1 VHHELTVWSR
11 GIIMDKEARDVST
24 CIATAA
30 RKLGYYAENVS
41 DYVDDPDRTNC
52 LVRRYARFADQ
63 PILDR
68 FVYENPHPDWVVLI
82 EETIIKAV
90 NFFRGTLDG
99 QGVLVINSARDPAY
113 LLKFL
118 PEHMLAKLGKL
129 VVVDATGLAEQRGS
143 SPWMFVR
150 DLSELA
156 FDRMSTEGAVE
167 RLAIGM
173 GIAAPVIG
181 ALVAATGELDLD
193 TVAEVVADRDAMLRG
208 ARQHTVI
215 QYAAVLRGGPM
226 SVRGT
231 HVPEHLRLPI
241 AGVTPPPTEK
251 EGQRLFP
258 TGNFRFF
265 RPVYK
270 DKTPPCNHAC
280 PTGEQI
286 QKYLDYVKHDR
297 YLDGYLTICEDNPVP
312 AITGRVCYHPCETAC
327 NRAAHDE
334 PIGIR
339 GVERFLGDFGLNLPD
354 NPVKKSLPPLNGK
367 TVAIVGAGPGGLGC
381 AYHLRR
387 RGYASV
393 IFDALDKP
401 GGMLRAGI
409 PAWHLPETILDA
421 EIAKLLDLG
430 GIEIRCGVRIGA
442 PDGELTLE
450 DLTQR
455 YDAVFLALGQDVG
468 RRHSAE
474 GAQARGVI
482 GALEFLRETGL
493 GRPVTIGRNVLVI
506 GGGNTASD
514 AARSA
519 IRLGG
524 GEATIVSLEAE
535 NELLIVAE
543 DLEQARD
550 EGVRFRPNTTLI
562 RVITEDGQVTGAVLG
577 QARLSRDVNGTVTP
591 QLSEGTEV
599 EVPCD
604 TILVAI
610 GQVQVLDWLPAE
622 AAERGLIRTDEYGRI
637 PHDSGRIFAGG
648 DVTRGPAMVVDALG
662 DGKRAA
668 RDIDRVLRAEP
679 LAPEDPVEVMPY
691 EKLNTAYFRHA
702 PRTEAPLAPAES
714 RRRSQV
720 TEVTLAY
727 SREQAL
733 AEADRCMSC
742 GVCNG
747 CDNCYIVCPDISVM
761 RDARENGHYSIR
773 THYCKGCLVC
783 VQECPT
789 GCLEKVPEMD
799 FDEPDAVVRMETAFA
814 PYDGA
819 HAEQAPFTRQLIEDA
834 IAEYDASKS
843 KSNSIHPN
851 GQGVTP

>member
-1 VHHELTVWSR
+1 
-11 GIIMDKEARDVST
+11 
-24 CIATAA
+24 
-30 RKLGYYAENVS
+30 
-41 DYVDDPDRTNC
+41 
-52 LVRRYARFADQ
+52 
-63 PILDR
+63 
-68 FVYENPHPDWVVLI
+68 
-82 EETIIKAV
+82 
-90 NFFRGTLDG
+90 
-99 QGVLVINSARDPAY
+99 
-113 LLKFL
+113 
-118 PEHMLAKLGKL
+118 
-129 VVVDATGLAEQRGS
+129 
-143 SPWMFVR
+143 
-150 DLSELA
+150 
-156 FDRMSTEGAVE
+156 
-167 RLAIGM
+167 
-173 GIAAPVIG
+173 
-181 ALVAATGELDLD
+181 
-193 TVAEVVADRDAMLRG
+193 
-208 ARQHTVI
+208 
-215 QYAAVLRGGPM
+215 M

-251 EGQRLFP
+251 DGQRLFP
-258 TGNFRFF
+258 TGNFRFY
-265 RPVYK
+265 RPVYR

-286 QKYLDYVKHDR
+286 QKYLDHVKHDR
-297 YLDGYLTICEDNPVP
+297 YLDGYLTICEDNPMPSV
-312 AITGRVCYHPCETAC
+312 TGRVCYHPCETAC

-339 GVERFLGDFGLNLPD
+339 GVERFLGDFGLKLAE
-354 NPVKKSLPPLNGK
+354 NPVKGDLPPLNGK
-367 TVAIVGAGPGGLGC
+367 TVAIVGSGPGGLGC

-387 RGYASV
+387 KGYASV
-393 IFDALDKP
+393 IFEALDKP

-409 PAWHLPETILDA
+409 PAWHLPEEILDA
-421 EIAKLLDLG
+421 EVAKLLDLG
-430 GIEIRCGVRIGA
+430 GIEIQCGVRVGA
-442 PDGELTLE
+442 ADGQLTLDELTR
-450 DLTQR
+450 R

-468 RRHSAE
+468 RRLQAE

-493 GRPVTIGRNVLVI
+493 GRPVKTGKNVLVI

-524 GEATIVSLEAE
+524 ETAEATIVSLEAE
-535 NELLIVAE
+535 DELLIVAE
-543 DLEQARD
+543 DLAQARE
-550 EGVRFRPNTTLI
+550 EGVRFRPQTALV
-562 RVITEDGQVTGAVLG
+562 RVLADDEGNVRGAVLC
-577 QARLSRDVNGTVTP
+577 QASLQKDEHGPVTP
-591 QLSEGTEV
+591 HLTEGTEV

-610 GQVQVLDWLPAE
+610 GQVQVLDWLPADCT
-622 AAERGLIRTDEYGRI
+622 ERGLVRADEYGRI
-637 PHDSGRIFAGG
+637 PHSSGTVFTGG
-648 DVTRGPAMVVDALG
+648 DVMRGPSMVVDALG

-668 RDIDRVLRAEP
+668 RDIDRVLSAEP
-679 LAPEDPVEVMPY
+679 LRPDNPVEVMPY

-702 PRTEAPLAPAES
+702 PRTEAPLAPALE
-714 RRRSQV
+714 RRSSQV

-747 CDNCYIVCPDISVM
+747 CDNCYIVCPDVSVM

-789 GCLEKVPEMD
+789 GCLERVPELD

-819 HAEQAPFTRQLIEDA
+819 HAEQAPFTRQLIDDA
-834 IAEYDASKS
+834 IAEYDAARTQEP
-843 KSNSIHPN
+843 SIHPN
-851 GQGVTP
+851 GQGVTHE

>member
-1 VHHELTVWSR
+1 
-11 GIIMDKEARDVST
+11 
-24 CIATAA
+24 
-30 RKLGYYAENVS
+30 
-41 DYVDDPDRTNC
+41 
-52 LVRRYARFADQ
+52 
-63 PILDR
+63 
-68 FVYENPHPDWVVLI
+68 
-82 EETIIKAV
+82 
-90 NFFRGTLDG
+90 
-99 QGVLVINSARDPAY
+99 
-113 LLKFL
+113 
-118 PEHMLAKLGKL
+118 
-129 VVVDATGLAEQRGS
+129 
-143 SPWMFVR
+143 
-150 DLSELA
+150 
-156 FDRMSTEGAVE
+156 
-167 RLAIGM
+167 
-173 GIAAPVIG
+173 
-181 ALVAATGELDLD
+181 
-193 TVAEVVADRDAMLRG
+193 
-208 ARQHTVI
+208 
-215 QYAAVLRGGPM
+215 M

-297 YLDGYLTICEDNPVP
+297 YLDGYLTILQDNPMPSV
-312 AITGRVCYHPCETAC
+312 TGRVCYHPCETAC

-339 GVERFLGDFGLNLPD
+339 GVERFLGDFGLDLKE
-354 NPVKKSLPPLNGK
+354 NPIAQDLPPLNNK
-367 TVAIVGAGPGGLGC
+367 TVAIAGSGPGGLAC

-393 IFDALDKP
+393 VFEARDRP

-409 PAWHLPETILDA
+409 PAWHLPEEVLDR
-421 EIAKLLDLG
+421 EIAKLLDLD
-430 GIEIRCGVRIGA
+430 GIEIRCGVRVGG
-442 PDGELTLE
+442 PGGPGLDELAG
-450 DLTQR
+450 R

-468 RRHSAE
+468 RRLDVD

-482 GALEFLRETGL
+482 GAMEFLRETGL
-493 GRPVTIGRNVLVI
+493 GRPVTIGRRVLVI

-519 IRLGG
+519 IRLSG

-535 NELLIVAE
+535 PDLLIQPE
-543 DLEQARD
+543 DLAQAREEGVALRPSHALARVLTDDDGNVRGAVLAGGRLARD
-550 EGVRFRPNTTLI
+550 EN
-562 RVITEDGQVTGAVLG
+562 GAVRP
-577 QARLSRDVNGTVTP
+577 QITPGT
-591 QLSEGTEV
+591 QTEV
-599 EVPCD
+599 ACD

-610 GQVQVLDWLPAE
+610 GQVQVLDWLPAQ
-622 AAERGLIRTDEYGRI
+622 ATERGLIRADEYGRI
-637 PHDSGRIFAGG
+637 PHASGRIFAGG
-648 DVTRGPAMVVDALG
+648 DVMRGPSMVVDALG

-668 RDIDRVLRAEP
+668 RDIDRVLSAEP
-679 LAPEDPVEVMPY
+679 LRPDDPVEVMPY

-702 PRTEAPLAPAES
+702 PRTEAPLTPAGT
-714 RRRSQV
+714 RRASQV

-747 CDNCYIVCPDISVM
+747 CDNCYLVCPDVSVL
-761 RDARENGHYSIR
+761 RDARQNGHYSIR

-834 IAEYDASKS
+834 IAEYDAARSN
-843 KSNSIHPN
+843 SNSIYPN
-851 GQGVTP
+851 GPGGTP

>member
-1 VHHELTVWSR
+1 
-11 GIIMDKEARDVST
+11 
-24 CIATAA
+24 
-30 RKLGYYAENVS
+30 
-41 DYVDDPDRTNC
+41 
-52 LVRRYARFADQ
+52 
-63 PILDR
+63 
-68 FVYENPHPDWVVLI
+68 
-82 EETIIKAV
+82 
-90 NFFRGTLDG
+90 
-99 QGVLVINSARDPAY
+99 
-113 LLKFL
+113 
-118 PEHMLAKLGKL
+118 
-129 VVVDATGLAEQRGS
+129 
-143 SPWMFVR
+143 
-150 DLSELA
+150 
-156 FDRMSTEGAVE
+156 
-167 RLAIGM
+167 
-173 GIAAPVIG
+173 
-181 ALVAATGELDLD
+181 
-193 TVAEVVADRDAMLRG
+193 
-208 ARQHTVI
+208 
-215 QYAAVLRGGPM
+215 M

-231 HVPEHLRLPI
+231 HIPEHLRLPI

-251 EGQRLFP
+251 DGQRLFP
-258 TGNFRFF
+258 TGNFRFY
-265 RPVYK
+265 RPVYR

-286 QKYLDYVKHDR
+286 QKYLDHVKHDR
-297 YLDGYLTICEDNPVP
+297 YLDGYLTITEDNPMPSV
-312 AITGRVCYHPCETAC
+312 TGRVCYHPCETAC

-339 GVERFLGDFGLNLPD
+339 GVERFLGDFGLKLAD
-354 NPVKKSLPPLNGK
+354 NPIKRDLPPLNGK
-367 TVAIVGAGPGGLGC
+367 TVAIVGSGPGGLGC

-387 RGYASV
+387 KGYASV
-393 IFDALDKP
+393 IFEALDRP

-409 PAWHLPETILDA
+409 PAWHLPEEILDA

-430 GIEIRCGVRIGA
+430 GIEIRCGVRVGA
-442 PDGELTLE
+442 ADGEPTLDE
-450 DLTQR
+450 LARR

-468 RRHSAE
+468 RRLDAE

-493 GRPVTIGRNVLVI
+493 GRPVKAGKNVLVI

-524 GEATIVSLEAE
+524 ESGETGGTGGAAEATIVSLEAE
-535 NELLIVAE
+535 DELLIVAE
-543 DLEQARD
+543 DLAQAREEGVLFRPQTALVKVLADD
-550 EGVRFRPNTTLI
+550 EGNVR
-562 RVITEDGQVTGAVLG
+562 GAVLC
-577 QARLSRDVNGTVTP
+577 QAALQRDSHGAVTP
-591 QLSEGTEV
+591 RLTEGTEV
-599 EVPCD
+599 EVACD

-610 GQVQVLDWLPAE
+610 GQVQILHWLPAGCT
-622 AAERGLIRTDEYGRI
+622 ERGLVRADEYGRI
-637 PHDSGRIFAGG
+637 PHPSGTVFTGG
-648 DVTRGPAMVVDALG
+648 DVMRGPSMVVDALG

-668 RDIDRVLRAEP
+668 RDVDRVLSAEP
-679 LAPEDPVEVMPY
+679 LRPEDPVEVMPY

-702 PRTEAPLAPAES
+702 PRTEAPLAPATA
-714 RRRSQV
+714 RRTSQV

-747 CDNCYIVCPDISVM
+747 CDNCYIVCPDVSVM
-761 RDARENGHYSIR
+761 RDTRENGHYAIR

-789 GCLEKVPEMD
+789 GCLERVPEMD

-834 IAEYDASKS
+834 IAEYDAARTPEKS
-843 KSNSIHPN
+843 IQPN